1 MKYMSYASGQYV
13 MSIDEVEDISEI
25 RESGVYALEGY
36 AHPVAVHIIKNDDT
50 EETDDGSQIFYS
62 DKGIRYLVR
71 EMEKNLYRLIKNSE
85 TFPKEEE
92 EAYEDM
98 LHQSNYISQR
108 MHEIDEE
115 ERIDAIEDREEAE
128 MVAYYCALYDME
140 NGMSEGKSLDRLQDE
155 YMSMPEEELLFQYQ
169 AKYEEKP
176 LLHETRERLRTRTHG
191 GRVRVKEE

>member
-13 MSIDEVEDISEI
+13 MSIDEAEDISEI
-25 RESGVYALEGY
+25 RESGVYALKGY
-36 AHPVAVHIIKNDDT
+36 NHPVAVHIMKDD
-50 EETDDGSQIFYS
+50 
-62 DKGIRYLVR
+62 
-71 EMEKNLYRLIKNSE
+71 NSE
-85 TFPKEEE
+85 IFPKEEE

-128 MVAYYCALYDME
+128 MVAYYCAIYDME

-169 AKYEEKP
+169 TKYEEKP
-176 LLHETRERLRTRTHG
+176 LLHETQERLRTRTHG
-191 GRVRVKEE
+191 GRVRIKEE

>member
-1 MKYMSYASGQYV
+1 MRYMRYASGQYV
-13 MSIDEVEDISEI
+13 MSIDEAEDISEI

-36 AHPVAVHIIKNDDT
+36 AHPVAVHIMKDDDT
-50 EETDDGSQIFYS
+50 
-62 DKGIRYLVR
+62 
-71 EMEKNLYRLIKNSE
+71 
-85 TFPKEEE
+85 E

-128 MVAYYCALYDME
+128 MVAYYCAIYDME

-155 YMSMPEEELLFQYQ
+155 YMNMPEEELLFQYQ
-169 AKYEEKP
+169 TKYEEKP
-176 LLHETRERLRTRTHG
+176 LLHETQERLRTRTHG
-191 GRVRVKEE
+191 GRVRIKEE